1 MNAYLDKKAS
11 QMSHI
16 PPQESKLADFLNE
29 MLRNKQ
35 SASLLGIS
43 LVTLWRISERD
54 PSFPKKIRIT
64 SRCVG
69 YRRGDLLAWQ
79 EQKMGA

>member
-1 MNAYLDKKAS
+1 MYS
-11 QMSHI
+11 STIQT
-16 PPQESKLADFLNE
+16 ESKKSDYLNE
-29 MLRNKQ
+29 MLRMKQ
-35 SASLLGIS
+35 SASLLGVS
-43 LVTLWRISERD
+43 EVTLWRIPERD

-69 YRRGDLLAWQ
+69 YRRGDLLNWQ

>member
-1 MNAYLDKKAS
+1 MTFTAIS
-11 QMSHI
+11 
-16 PPQESKLADFLNE
+16 ESKKSDHLNE

-54 PSFPKKIRIT
+54 SSFPSKIRIS

-69 YRRGDLLAWQ
+69 YRRGDLLKWQ
-79 EQKMGA
+79 ESQMGA